1 MDLPLDSFEV
11 VPTADGFMLR
21 ESSER
26 PCFFKTMEFDDYI
39 FSVSN
44 ETDFAITQ
52 NDFLD
57 IDIMSASEPAYLQD

>member
-1 MDLPLDSFEV
+1 
-11 VPTADGFMLR
+11 MLG

-26 PCFFKTMEFDDYI
+26 PCFFKTMEFDGYI